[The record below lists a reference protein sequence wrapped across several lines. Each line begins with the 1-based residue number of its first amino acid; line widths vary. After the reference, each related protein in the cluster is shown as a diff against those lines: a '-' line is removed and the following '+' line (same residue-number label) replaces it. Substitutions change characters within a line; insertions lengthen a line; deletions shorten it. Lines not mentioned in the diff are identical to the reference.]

1 MELHQFRML
10 RELATL
16 GSITAVADSLGI
28 SASAVSQQLAT
39 VQRGFAAPLTRRQGR
54 TVVLTEAGLVLADAG
69 AKVIEAMAAAHGA
82 VDEFEQS
89 TTGAVQVSGFH
100 SAGQALF
107 GPLIAELDGSGLD
120 VRFTDEDVAQSE
132 FPALTA
138 RYDLVLA
145 HRMEYGPTWPASGLQ
160 VLTLAREP
168 LDVALPATH
177 PLAAHAE
184 IAPADVIGERWVTS
198 RSGYS
203 PDDVLVAIA
212 AVANRPAHVAHR
224 VNDYGVVAAIVAAGD
239 AIGILPR
246 YTSVRARAEDVVLR
260 PIAGVGAA
268 RSIDLLMRPENL
280 RRASVRL
287 VAGGL
292 QRVMSQ
298 LVSAT

>member
-1 MELHQFRML
+1 MHQFRML

-16 GSITAVADSLGI
+16 GSVTAVADSLGV
-28 SASAVSQQLAT
+28 SASAVSQQLAA
-39 VQRGFAAPLTRRQGR
+39 VQRGFAAPLTRRKGR

-69 AKVIEAMAAAHGA
+69 AKVIEAMADARGA
-82 VDEFEQS
+82 VEEFEQS
-89 TTGAVQVSGFH
+89 STGEVKVSGFH

-107 GPLIAELDGSGLD
+107 GPLIAELDGAGPD

-145 HRMEYGPTWPASGLQ
+145 QRMEYGPMWPSSGLE

-177 PLAAHAE
+177 PLAGLSE
-184 IAPADVIGERWVTS
+184 ISPTDLVGERWVTS
-198 RSGYS
+198 RRGYS
-203 PDDVLVAIA
+203 PDDVLAAIA

-246 YTSVRARAEDVVLR
+246 YTSVRAHAQGVVLR
-260 PIAGVGAA
+260 PITGIGAA
-268 RSIDLLMRPENL
+268 RSIDVLARPENL
-280 RRASVRL
+280 RRTSVRL
-287 VAGGL
+287 VAAGL
-292 QRVMSQ
+292 RRVMAR
-298 LVSAT
+298 LVAST